1 MKKLIILSL
10 ICFALAGLS
19 NVFSRGLSSYLAP
32 APTEESGWAMFKELF
47 Q

>member
-10 ICFALAGLS
+10 ICFALAGLG
-19 NVFSRGLSSYLAP
+19 NVFSRGISSYLSPAP
-32 APTEESGWAMFKELF
+32 AQESSWAMFKELF